1 LGNKGKGSEVKLRLE
16 ICHSTAVDKY
26 IIEHH
31 YLHSAPAGA
40 KLRLWVKDDDNNI
53 IGAMM
58 WGRPTARTYDPIR
71 ILENTRMH
79 MIDETESFVESKAL
93 GMARKL
99 IRTQLPQVKGLIA
112 YSSTGEQHKGTV
124 YMADGW
130 FAVGL
135 TVARAWNKKDR
146 ANIDI
151 TKKIRWVRSA

>member
-1 LGNKGKGSEVKLRLE
+1 LRLE
-16 ICHSTAVDKY
+16 ICHTKAVDKY

-40 KLRLWVKDDDNNI
+40 KLRLWVKDDDNNT

-71 ILENTRMH
+71 ILELTRMH
-79 MIDETESFVESKAL
+79 MLDDVGEFVESKAL

-112 YSSTGEQHKGTV
+112 YSSTGEAHKGTI
-124 YMADGW
+124 YLADGW
-130 FAVGL
+130 FAVGR
-135 TVARAWNKKDR
+135 TVAKAWNKLGRKNVDVS
-146 ANIDI
+146 
-151 TKKIRWVRSA
+151 KKIRYVRSA